1 MKEKSH
7 RAAQG
12 CYRSGSETFL
22 RPNARRLD
30 GYSLYTDKPEFEHLS
45 GDKPSSEASIRIA
58 CCARNA
64 RANFGW
70 SCSTLAHSLNAAA
83 FFHSEHNLVDLSS
96 CAHRIFRHW
105 SGHRLYR
112 STQ

>member
-30 GYSLYTDKPEFEHLS
+30 GYSLYTDKPEFEQ
-45 GDKPSSEASIRIA
+45 
-58 CCARNA
+58 
-64 RANFGW
+64 
-70 SCSTLAHSLNAAA
+70 LAHPS
-83 FFHSEHNLVDLSS
+83 
-96 CAHRIFRHW
+96 I
-105 SGHRLYR
+105 Y
-112 STQ
+112 

>member
-30 GYSLYTDKPEFEHLS
+30 GYSLYTDKPEFEQ
-45 GDKPSSEASIRIA
+45 
-58 CCARNA
+58 
-64 RANFGW
+64 
-70 SCSTLAHSLNAAA
+70 LAHPSIYQAINLALRLRSGSPAAPEMLA
-83 FFHSEHNLVDLSS
+83 RTSDGPAAL
-96 CAHRIFRHW
+96 
-105 SGHRLYR
+105 
-112 STQ
+112 